1 MKWLVYIGL
10 FWFCSAVHCQE
21 ILTLQACLDKTE
33 KNILQTGSESASLR
47 VSQVEKEFHW
57 WSLLPDLSANT
68 GFTASFGRRLDP
80 FTNTFATST
89 VNSQSFGLNSSV
101 SLFNGF
107 DYFHKRRKLIISARR
122 DEINLSAKQNE
133 LKIRVIETYV
143 TLCKLSVQIH
153 LADLRIEKYN
163 ELQSV
168 QRLLIR
174 EGKIDALDTL
184 KSRNS
189 LLQEQIL
196 KADLVRELKLN
207 LIELNFHMS
216 LPLVTEHFFDATS
229 IPAITDRPRF
239 TEKFNLE
246 SLEMEIEITE
256 SQWKSERS
264 KILPA
269 LTLNGLIGTG
279 FSTNNKD
286 YGLAGTPTKRYGDQL
301 NQNLYEGI
309 GFYLSI
315 PIFSRGEW
323 LKAKKLNNIRQ
334 TVLLQ
339 QRQTLELTLE
349 KQRTLQNQKL
359 LDNRA
364 RQELLKQTAGNL
376 QTIYGKSVFLYQEGR
391 ITYTELETAFM
402 EWQLKVVELEALKPE
417 YELLKLLLEAD

>member
-1 MKWLVYIGL
+1 MKWIICIGCMC
-10 FWFCSAVHCQE
+10 FCSVIICQQP
-21 ILTLQACLDKTE
+21 ITLQSCLDKAVA
-33 KNILQTGSESASLR
+33 NPLQTNQESASLR
-47 VSQVEKEFHW
+47 VSQIEKEFHW

-101 SLFNGF
+101 NLFNGF

-122 DEINLSAKQNE
+122 DEINLSEKQNE

-174 EGKIDALDTL
+174 EGKIHALDTL

-196 KADLVRELKLN
+196 KADLTRELKLN
-207 LIELNFHMS
+207 LIELNFHMD
-216 LPLVTEHFFDATS
+216 LPLETEHFFDVAS
-229 IPAITDRPRF
+229 ISAITDKPRF
-239 TEKFNLE
+239 MEKFKLE
-246 SLEMEIEITE
+246 SLEMEVEITE
-256 SQWKSERS
+256 NQFESDRSQ
-264 KILPA
+264 ILPS
-269 LTLNGLIGTG
+269 LTLNGLVGTG

-286 YGLAGTPTKRYGDQL
+286 YGLAGNPTKRYGDQL

-309 GFYLSI
+309 GFYLNI

-323 LKAKKLNNIRQ
+323 LKTKKLNDIRQ
-334 TVLLQ
+334 AELAQ
-339 QRQTLELTLE
+339 QRQILELTLE

-376 QTIYGKSVFLYQEGR
+376 QTIYGKSVFLYREGR
-391 ITYTELETAFM
+391 ITYADLETAFM
-402 EWQLKVVELEALKPE
+402 EWQLKVVELEALKPD